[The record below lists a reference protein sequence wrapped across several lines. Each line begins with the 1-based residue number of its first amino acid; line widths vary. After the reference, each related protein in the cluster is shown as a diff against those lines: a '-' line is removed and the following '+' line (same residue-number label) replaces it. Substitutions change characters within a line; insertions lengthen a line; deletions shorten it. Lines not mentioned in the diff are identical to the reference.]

1 LNLSY
6 VEFLQFLADD
16 DDDDDDDGGGG
27 GDDDDV
33 LFSYLLL
40 EGCVTKAQKSL

>member
-16 DDDDDDDGGGG
+16 DDDDDDD
-27 GDDDDV
+27 DM

>member
-1 LNLSY
+1 LNLSC

-16 DDDDDDDGGGG
+16 DDDDDDD
-27 GDDDDV
+27 DV
-33 LFSYLLL
+33 LSSYLLL